1 MKKLFIILIA
11 ALFAINT
18 KAQRVE
24 RYSASVAANKANS
37 LPEFKGGMTRFYAKL
52 KRIPYTFWDRLNL
65 RKGKVY
71 LLMVVEKDGSLSD
84 MKVIHGL
91 SEIQNKEILRVA
103 KKLDSWNPGMK
114 NGEPVRMVCSV
125 PINFE
130 LLDDV
135 DPDNN
140 FNRL

>member
-1 MKKLFIILIA
+1 MKKLLFVLIA
-11 ALFAINT
+11 IVFTVNAN
-18 KAQRVE
+18 AQQAG
-24 RYSASVAANKANS
+24 RYSASVVNNNANS
-37 LPEFKGGMTRFYAKL
+37 LPEFKGGMARFYTKL

-91 SEIQNKEILRVA
+91 SEIQDKEILRVA
-103 KKLDSWNPGMK
+103 KKLNSWNPGLK
-114 NGEPVRMVCSV
+114 NGEPVRMICSV

>member
-1 MKKLFIILIA
+1 MKKFLFILITIA
-11 ALFAINT
+11 FTINAN
-18 KAQRVE
+18 AQQVGRN
-24 RYSASVAANKANS
+24 SATVVNNNVNS
-37 LPEFKGGMTRFYAKL
+37 LPEFKGGMNRFYAKL

-91 SEIQNKEILRVA
+91 SEIQDKEILRVA
-103 KKLDSWNPGMK
+103 KKLDQWKPGMK
-114 NGEPVRMVCSV
+114 NGEPVRMICSV

-135 DPDNN
+135 DPDHN